1 MKMDLLS
8 HWYRFCYTL
17 WSPFYDRLVRGFADW
32 RRRSLAMADI
42 QPVDRVLIVGAGTGL
57 DLQFIEPG
65 SRITAIDVTPA
76 MLEKLRQRAKQR
88 GLDVDAQVMDGQ
100 SMTFPDGSFDVVI
113 LHLILAVIPDPVQC
127 ARETARVLKPGGRAV
142 IMDKF
147 IADDRRLPLAFLLAN
162 PFLKLLGTNVNRKLG
177 PILADTGLRIERQE
191 PAGFWGF
198 FKILL
203 LRKE

>member
-1 MKMDLLS
+1 MKMGLLS

-17 WSPFYDRLVRGFADW
+17 WSPFYDHLVRGFADW
-32 RRRSLAMADI
+32 RRHSLALAGI
-42 QPVDRVLIVGAGTGL
+42 QPGDRVLIVGAGTGL

-65 SRITAIDVTPA
+65 SRITAIDVTKA
-76 MLEKLRQRAKQR
+76 MLEKLRRRAKQR

-100 SMTFPDGSFDVVI
+100 AMAFPDGSFDVVI

-177 PILADTGLRIERQE
+177 PLLADTGLRIERQE
-191 PAGFWGF
+191 PVGLWGF
-198 FKILL
+198 FKVIL
-203 LRKE
+203 LRK